1 MITFVI
7 FEVIPLLIRSIR
19 VLILLYLNLPPNL
32 LISIL
37 FAYSFNPLIT
47 DVLKLLGEE
56 ICEVL

>member
-19 VLILLYLNLPPNL
+19 VFILLYLNLPPNL
-32 LISIL
+32 FISIL
-37 FAYSFNPLIT
+37 LAYSFNPLIT
-47 DVLKLLGEE
+47 DVRKLFGED